1 MGGQAMT
8 ETKII
13 DAVARYRVQVR
24 EIHRQMAKVG
34 DDAMELRRLAAKIG
48 GVKRRWV
55 THLIEMLTSQAFKD
69 RSVSR
74 EKVRQWQRETFG
86 HAVGSCTLKIYA
98 TASRSGGGRSDFAAP
113 PQDTCT
119 TLKETFIKHRDDCLR
134 D

>member
-1 MGGQAMT
+1 VK
-8 ETKII
+8 EIFILK
-13 DAVARYRVQVR
+13 AVAPYRDQVR
-24 EIHRQMAKVG
+24 EIHRQMAKVD
-34 DDAMELRRLAAKIG
+34 DDAVELRRLAGKIG

-55 THLIEMLTSQAFKD
+55 THLIELLTSQAFKD

-86 HAVGSCTLKIYA
+86 HAVGSSTLKIYA

-119 TLKETFIKHRDDCLR
+119 TLKEIFIKHRDDCLR